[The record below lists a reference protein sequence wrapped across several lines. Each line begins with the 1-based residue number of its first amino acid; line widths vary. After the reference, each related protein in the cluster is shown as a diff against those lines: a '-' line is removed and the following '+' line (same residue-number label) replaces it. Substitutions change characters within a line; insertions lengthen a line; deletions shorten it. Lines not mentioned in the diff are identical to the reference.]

1 MQFITALDLYILCV
15 VVLIQLG
22 TWFSYLGMR
31 AIFINTIAMLAYH
44 LSRSKRR
51 LSERNVSETFG
62 NQLTNH
68 QLQTIV
74 KSSFYQFWLEAF
86 SVASPSFPEAGDGH
100 LQIHGLEHLRH
111 AIDDGKG

>member
-15 VVLIQLG
+15 VVFIQVG

-31 AIFINTIAMLAYH
+31 AIFINTTAVLAYH
-44 LSRSKRR
+44 LSGSKRK

-62 NQLTNH
+62 NQLTKA
-68 QLQTIV
+68 QLRTIV

-86 SVASPSFPEAGDGH
+86 AVASPSCSKAGDGH
-100 LQIHGLEHLRH
+100 VEIHGMAYLRQ
-111 AIDDGKG
+111 AID